1 MKGVLGSG
9 NPATQPRAPSHHS
22 SYSRSTG
29 CIMPS
34 VLLLRRAWPS
44 SEMILTCLRHV
55 SYIGFFLK
63 TVLHFSNLPKSNG
76 EERLLGESGCP
87 LPRLFRLLG
96 GLQLKNEVS
105 CSHGTAT
112 QSSLETH
119 FLSSFLYAFFPLIWY
134 FENWIKMY

>member
-22 SYSRSTG
+22 SYSRGTG

-44 SEMILTCLRHV
+44 SEMILTCL
-55 SYIGFFLK
+55 ICCFFLK

-96 GLQLKNEVS
+96 ALQLKNEVS

-134 FENWIKMY
+134 FENRFKMY